1 MYRQLMFLHLATVVP
16 CVFLGPIIFVMK
28 KGSVLHKWMGRVY
41 MLLMMVTATVTVF
54 MPAVVGP
61 RLFGHFGFIHLFSA
75 LTLYTVPTS
84 YLAIKRGD
92 VKDHRNTMILLYI
105 GAIVIAGG
113 FTLMP
118 GRYLHYI
125 FFGK

>member
-1 MYRQLMFLHLATVVP
+1 MFLHLATVVP

-92 VKDHRNTMILLYI
+92 IKEHKNSMIYLYI

>member
-75 LTLYTVPTS
+75 LTLYSVPNA

-125 FFGK
+125 FFGT